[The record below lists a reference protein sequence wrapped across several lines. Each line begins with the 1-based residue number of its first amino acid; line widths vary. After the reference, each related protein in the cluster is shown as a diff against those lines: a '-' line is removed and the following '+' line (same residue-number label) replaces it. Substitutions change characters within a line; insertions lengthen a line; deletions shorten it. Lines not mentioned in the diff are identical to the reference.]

1 MEGPKTEKARKPTA
15 ESLVRA
21 IWRQLEKQSGEYE
34 RACKVEDSHRD
45 KTEKAE
51 KLQKSMLF
59 SFETDRSPE
68 CECMRVTESSKAAH
82 NTQSN

>member
-15 ESLVRA
+15 ESLVRG

-34 RACKVEDSHRD
+34 RACQVEDSHRD

-51 KLQKSMLF
+51 KLHVEINAFLL
-59 SFETDRSPE
+59 
-68 CECMRVTESSKAAH
+68 
-82 NTQSN
+82 